1 MSKKEQGT
9 FTPIPQVSTEEMLE
23 ILGGVCLEC
32 RDGGRCPNPYC
43 KAVFKAIRALIVAF
57 PEWQKI
63 ANHAHDYYDDA
74 YAWGL
79 VKEIRDFGQDKKNEK

>member
-9 FTPIPQVSTEEMLE
+9 FTPMPQVSQEKMLAYLDE
-23 ILGGVCLEC
+23 TIELYQQLG
-32 RDGGRCPNPYC
+32 
-43 KAVFKAIRALIVAF
+43 FKENLPIVQAIRALIVAF

-79 VKEIRDFGQDKKNEK
+79 VKEIRDFGQEKKNEK